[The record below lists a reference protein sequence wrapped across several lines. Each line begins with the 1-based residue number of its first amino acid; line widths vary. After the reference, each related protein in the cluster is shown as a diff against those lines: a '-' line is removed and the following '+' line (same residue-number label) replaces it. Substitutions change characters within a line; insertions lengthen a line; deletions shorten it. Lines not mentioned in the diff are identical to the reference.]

1 MGFSSIL
8 HRFSHSSAQ
17 VLVWVEN
24 RGEAAC
30 SCSSSDVFRLCWL
43 SSAYFL
49 QPSHFSLFLQV
60 LQVLP
65 PPSPPPLHSPLGL
78 FCCATLRC
86 FWGLMQIIINVFYS
100 FLEYTSSWITV
111 SGQELVPSSLN
122 AILSFNALSKVK
134 WKQTA
139 RNIAEWVSASHRPWC
154 VLPYGKWVPCS
165 QPQFPFPSNWFNNSI
180 CHIRTYVMDRIW

>member
-1 MGFSSIL
+1 MWVFPQYFTDFHTVQHKCLCGWRTEGKQHVPVLPQMSLGSADSPPPIFSSLPISPF
-8 HRFSHSSAQ
+8 FSK
-17 VLVWVEN
+17 
-24 RGEAAC
+24 
-30 SCSSSDVFRLCWL
+30 
-43 SSAYFL
+43 
-49 QPSHFSLFLQV
+49 FSKSF
-60 LQVLP
+60 P
-65 PPSPPPLHSPLGL
+65 PPPPPLHSPLGL